1 MQMLMNQK
9 NVLHFNTDKG
19 QFFSAKDAKEYYD
32 YETIKT

>member
-1 MQMLMNQK
+1 MLMNQK

-19 QFFSAKDAKEYYD
+19 QFFSAKEYYD